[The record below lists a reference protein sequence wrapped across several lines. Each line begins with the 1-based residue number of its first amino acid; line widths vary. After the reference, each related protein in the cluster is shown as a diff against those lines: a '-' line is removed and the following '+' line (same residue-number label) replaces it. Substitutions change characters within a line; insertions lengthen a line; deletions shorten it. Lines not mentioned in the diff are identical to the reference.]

1 MHTKTRTGSP
11 AAVLALGL
19 LSIVSAHTVA
29 QAPQPSLP
37 VLDERAALER
47 IVRAELAHF
56 PKARPV
62 DVYELI
68 YHAANGAGKAGL
80 DSAKAGEQLR
90 TEWAALKKPK
100 PGERMLD
107 TISPDGKFVR
117 LNLRP
122 WKAAGGA
129 RGPLGRA
136 FVESAHDGKPDGSRL
151 EHYWRIVET
160 MGTDNKLPWPVD
172 SVGMLGRR
180 MAGSGFPPA
189 AHSPAFEAA
198 YAPAYRVL
206 TAQRA
211 DSLVRSLKPVK
222 PVKPGKAGKAGKAGK
237 PAKHA
242 AQKPG

>member
-1 MHTKTRTGSP
+1 MHTSTLAVTR
-11 AAVLALGL
+11 AVLLALGL
-19 LSIVSAHTVA
+19 LPIIAAHAVA
-29 QAPQPSLP
+29 QTVRPTLSAF
-37 VLDERAALER
+37 DERVELER
-47 IVRAELAHF
+47 IVRVELTRF
-56 PKARPV
+56 PRARPV

-90 TEWAALKKPK
+90 AEWAALSKPK

-136 FVESAHDGKPDGSRL
+136 FVESAHDVKPDGSHL

-211 DSLVRSLKPVK
+211 DSLVWSLKPIKPVK
-222 PVKPGKAGKAGKAGK
+222 PVKPGKPGKAVK